1 MNQTS
6 PISALQ
12 QSKNLGFWRF
22 CALASRIILWLI
34 VLCWALFALA
44 WVVLHGIIVPRIDE
58 LRPQLEIQA
67 TKALGVPVRIGQVA
81 AVAHGMVPSFE
92 LKDVVLSD
100 LQGREA
106 LRLNRV
112 LTAISPASLLQLNV
126 EQLYIESPNLEIRR
140 NLAGKIFIA
149 GLDLSDKDKTSSGGL
164 DWFFS
169 QPEFLVRN
177 GTVRWV
183 DERPN
188 GIMGVPPPLV
198 LSQVDFVS
206 RNPFNK
212 HLLRLDA
219 TPPPEWGERFSLQ
232 GAFKQSLLSPD
243 KGKWSDWNG
252 EIYAN
257 FKKIDVSHLSRYI
270 QFSSQF
276 GRGVGQM
283 QAWVSLRKAA
293 WTQFTTDLV
302 LSEVDATLG
311 KGLEP
316 LALQSMSGRFFG
328 KQIKSGFEFATQNLK
343 FQTQDGLSWPG
354 GNVFFSQT
362 EPAKTGD
369 KSTAS
374 VDSRGEFRADKL
386 DIATLSLIANR
397 LPLGADNHA
406 KLTSLAPKGVIQSIA
421 ATWRGNLEALTE
433 LNAKGIVTEL
443 QIAAQHSK
451 TMLGEGE
458 NLHEDLGRPGVRGAR
473 VEFDFNLNGGTA
485 KIDVEK
491 GAVDV
496 PGVFEEPVVP
506 VDKLTADVQWLVSP
520 GTNAKAPGEKKIE
533 VKINNLLINNA
544 DAQGTGQLTWRT
556 SDPNQAISKRR
567 FPGELD
573 LRATL
578 TRAEASR
585 VWRYLPTGIDKQ
597 AREYVRNAVLHG
609 SSNKVDFTIKGD
621 MSDMPSK
628 NPKQGI
634 FRVEAKVNNAT
645 VAYVPRQLQSKGEL
659 PWPDL
664 HKINGNLLIDRHS
677 LSVKSSSIN
686 IVGLPR
692 LQISQADVSI
702 ADFSNAQVV
711 VNAKGNGPL
720 AELHGFIVTSPVNN
734 LTSQVLA
741 SSKFDG
747 LGDFKFDLALPVANL
762 QNSRVNG
769 TINFL
774 GNDVQIT
781 PDTPLL
787 SQTKGTVSFSEK
799 GFDIKEAKAQLFGG
813 EIRFD
818 GGNTSSKSS
827 ANSTVIIR
835 GQGEATAAALQNAQ
849 NLSVLPNIAKYASGG
864 LNYTAEL
871 RFRHGHSELLVQS
884 NLVGMGIDL
893 PAPLN
898 KSSQTAMPLSYS
910 NTLIDKS
917 LQAERDGKT
926 RAKDQVHI
934 TLDKLVE
941 FKFIRDVQG
950 ETPKLIQGG
959 VGVGL
964 AADES
969 LPEPDS
975 GVAANINVDFIDAD
989 QWGAVIA
996 ALSGTESKSNQVKNT
1011 ETTSVQVSSLQ
1022 EDYTPSIVALRAKA
1036 LVVQGRRFENIFLG
1050 ASRVGSTWRANMEA
1064 KQLSGY
1070 LEYRLPAS
1078 QNGTG
1083 SVYARLARLTVGDT
1097 QVKDVEKLLDEQP
1110 TTVPALD
1117 LIVDDF
1123 ELKGRKFGRV
1133 EVEAVNLASAAR
1145 RVGKVDREW
1154 RLNKFNVTTSEAKF
1168 SATGVWM
1175 GDANANTR
1183 LDFKLDISDAGK
1195 LLDLFGI
1202 KETVLGGAGRLEGQI
1217 AWRGSPLS
1225 MNYPSMTGQFNIN
1238 IEKGQF
1244 LKSDPGVG
1252 KLLSVLS
1259 MQTIMKRLTFD
1270 FRDVFSSG
1278 FAFDFVRG
1286 DVTIA
1291 RGIASTNNFQMSGVN
1306 AVVLIEGQSDVAKET
1321 QELRIVIAPE
1331 VNAGVA
1337 SLLVATAIN
1346 PAIGLGTFLAQLF
1359 LRQPLIE
1366 AATREL
1372 HVKGTWSDPLIT
1384 EVKHVNKADAKKS

>member
-6 PISALQ
+6 TTSALQ
-12 QSKNLGFWRF
+12 QSNKLRFWHLWAM
-22 CALASRIILWLI
+22 ALRIVLWLL
-34 VLCWALFALA
+34 VTCWALFALA
-44 WVVLHGIIVPRIDE
+44 WAVLHGIIVPRIDE
-58 LRPQLEIQA
+58 FRPQLEIQA

-92 LKDVVLSD
+92 LKDVVLLD
-100 LQGREA
+100 PQGREA

-126 EQLYIESPNLEIRR
+126 EQLYIENPNLEIRR
-140 NLAGKIFIA
+140 NLDGKIFIA

-183 DERPN
+183 DEKPN
-188 GIMGVPPPLV
+188 GVMGVPPPLV
-198 LSQVDFVS
+198 LTQVDFVS
-206 RNPFNK
+206 RNPFNR

-219 TPPPEWGERFSLQ
+219 TPPPEWGERLSIQ

-243 KGKWSDWNG
+243 KGKWSDWTG
-252 EIYAN
+252 DIYAD

-276 GRGVGQM
+276 GQGVGQM

-293 WTQFTTDLV
+293 WTQFTTDVV
-302 LSEVDATLG
+302 LSKVDATLG
-311 KGLEP
+311 KGLAP
-316 LALQSMSGRFFG
+316 LALQSMSGRFIG
-328 KQIKSGFEFATQNLK
+328 KQIKNGFEFSTQNLK

-362 EPAKTGD
+362 EPVELSD
-369 KSTAS
+369 KSIAA
-374 VDSRGEFRADKL
+374 VDSAGEFRADKL
-386 DIATLSLIANR
+386 DLATLSLIANR
-397 LPLGADNHA
+397 LPLGAQNHA
-406 KLTSLAPKGVIQSIA
+406 NLTSLAPKGVIQSIA
-421 ATWRGNLEALTE
+421 ATWRGNLEVMTE
-433 LNAKGIVTEL
+433 LNAKGIVTDL
-443 QIAAQHSK
+443 QIASQHNK

-473 VEFDFNLNGGTA
+473 VEFEFNLNGGTA
-485 KIDVEK
+485 KVDIEK
-491 GAVDV
+491 GELDV

-506 VDKLTADVQWLVSP
+506 VDKLTAEVQWLVSP
-520 GTNAKAPGEKKIE
+520 GSNAKAPEEKKIE

-556 SDPNQAISKRR
+556 SAPNLAISKRR

-578 TRAEASR
+578 TRADASR
-585 VWRYLPTGIDKQ
+585 VWRYLPTGIDKP
-597 AREYVRNAVLHG
+597 AREYVRNSVLQG

-628 NPKQGI
+628 NPKQGV

-645 VAYVPRQLQSKGEL
+645 VAYVPRQLQSKGDL
-659 PWPDL
+659 PWPEL
-664 HKINGNLLIDRHS
+664 HKINGNLIIDRHS
-677 LSVKSSSIN
+677 LSVKSNSIK

-692 LQISQADVSI
+692 LQITQADVSI
-702 ADFSNAQVV
+702 ADFSTAQVV
-711 VNAKGNGPL
+711 VNARGNGPL
-720 AELHGFIVTSPVNN
+720 SELHGLIVTSPVND
-734 LTSQVLA
+734 LTSRVLA
-741 SSKFDG
+741 GSKFDG
-747 LGDFKFDLALPVANL
+747 IGDFKFDLALPVANL

-774 GNDVQIT
+774 GNEVQIT
-781 PDTPLL
+781 PDTPRL
-787 SQTKGTVSFSEK
+787 SQTKGSLTFNEK

-818 GGNTSSKSS
+818 GGNLSSKSGTS
-827 ANSTVIIR
+827 SVVIIR
-835 GQGEATAAALQNAQ
+835 GQGEATAGALQSAQ
-849 NLSVLPNIAKYASGG
+849 NLSVLPNIAKYASGA
-864 LNYTAEL
+864 LTYTAEL
-871 RFRHGHSELLVQS
+871 RFRQGHSELMVQS

-898 KSSQTAMPLSYS
+898 KSAQSAMPLTYS

-926 RAKDQVHI
+926 RPKDQVHI
-934 TLDKLVE
+934 TIDKLAE
-941 FKFIRDVQG
+941 FKFSRDIQG

-959 VGVGL
+959 IGVGL
-964 AADES
+964 AVDES

-996 ALSGTESKSNQVKNT
+996 ALSGTESKPNQEKNT
-1011 ETTSVQVSSLQ
+1011 ETTSVQVSKHQ

-1070 LEYRLPAS
+1070 LEYRLPVS

-1083 SVYARLARLTVGDT
+1083 SVYARLARLTVGDS

-1110 TTVPALD
+1110 TSIPALD

-1123 ELKGRKFGRV
+1123 ELKGRKLGRV
-1133 EVEAVNLASAAR
+1133 EVEAVNLASTAR

-1175 GDANANTR
+1175 GEVNANTR
-1183 LDFKLDISDAGK
+1183 LDFKLDITDAGK

-1202 KETVLGGAGRLEGQI
+1202 KETVLGGAGRMEGQI

-1278 FAFDFVRG
+1278 FAFDFIRG
-1286 DVTIA
+1286 DVAIA

-1346 PAIGLGTFLAQLF
+1346 PAVGLGTFLAQLF